1 MGALY
6 LAATRTL
13 DPPTCRPAEPVCSPC
28 ALPDD
33 DDSMFLELDFASVK
47 RGVTPPAAPTP
58 PAACTPDAPPPASRT
73 VALLGAADAAPPA
86 RPAARRPAARR
97 PAARRPP
104 PDAPPPDAPPPDPPP
119 PAAAAASNA
128 DAGMREVVETK
139 RKLGFGAEE
148 PVTAVARHG
157 DSPRG
162 MNSGPD
168 VAQLPSTAEPQ
179 RRGGGG
185 LPAWWAREMGV
196 LL

>member
-1 MGALY
+1 
-6 LAATRTL
+6 
-13 DPPTCRPAEPVCSPC
+13 
-28 ALPDD
+28 
-33 DDSMFLELDFASVK
+33 MFLELDFASVK

-58 PAACTPDAPPPASRT
+58 PAACTPDAPPPAAQHT
-73 VALLGAADAAPPA
+73 AALLGAA
-86 RPAARRPAARR
+86 
-97 PAARRPP
+97 
-104 PDAPPPDAPPPDPPP
+104 DAPPPDAPPPAAPPP
-119 PAAAAASNA
+119 DTPPPDAPAASNA

-168 VAQLPSTAEPQ
+168 VAQLPSTAGPK

-185 LPAWWAREMGV
+185 LPAWWTREMGV

>member
-1 MGALY
+1 
-6 LAATRTL
+6 
-13 DPPTCRPAEPVCSPC
+13 
-28 ALPDD
+28 
-33 DDSMFLELDFASVK
+33 
-47 RGVTPPAAPTP
+47 
-58 PAACTPDAPPPASRT
+58 
-73 VALLGAADAAPPA
+73 
-86 RPAARRPAARR
+86 
-97 PAARRPP
+97 
-104 PDAPPPDAPPPDPPP
+104 
-119 PAAAAASNA
+119 
-128 DAGMREVVETK
+128 MREVVETK

-168 VAQLPSTAEPQ
+168 VAQLPSTAEPK

>member
-13 DPPTCRPAEPVCSPC
+13 DPPSCRPAEPVCSPC

-58 PAACTPDAPPPASRT
+58 PAACTPDAPPPAAQHT
-73 VALLGAADAAPPA
+73 VALLGAADA
-86 RPAARRPAARR
+86 
-97 PAARRPP
+97 PP
-104 PDAPPPDAPPPDPPP
+104 PDAPPPDAP
-119 PAAAAASNA
+119 AASNA

-168 VAQLPSTAEPQ
+168 VAQLPSTAGPK

-185 LPAWWAREMGV
+185 LPAWWAREMVV

>member
-13 DPPTCRPAEPVCSPC
+13 DAPTCRPAEPVCSPC
-28 ALPDD
+28 ALSDD
-33 DDSMFLELDFASVK
+33 DNSIFLELDFASVK
-47 RGVTPPAAPTP
+47 RGG
-58 PAACTPDAPPPASRT
+58 TPDAPPAAAQHT
-73 VALLGAADAAPPA
+73 AALLGAAAA
-86 RPAARRPAARR
+86 
-97 PAARRPP
+97 PP
-104 PDAPPPDAPPPDPPP
+104 PDAPPPDAPPPDAP
-119 PAAAAASNA
+119 AASNA

-139 RKLGFGAEE
+139 RKVGFGAEE
-148 PVTAVARHG
+148 SVTAVARHG

-168 VAQLPSTAEPQ
+168 VAQLPSTVGPK

>member
-1 MGALY
+1 
-6 LAATRTL
+6 
-13 DPPTCRPAEPVCSPC
+13 
-28 ALPDD
+28 
-33 DDSMFLELDFASVK
+33 MFLELDFASVK
-47 RGVTPPAAPTP
+47 RGVTPPAAPTT
-58 PAACTPDAPPPASRT
+58 PAACTPDAPPPAAQHT
-73 VALLGAADAAPPA
+73 VALLGAADA
-86 RPAARRPAARR
+86 
-97 PAARRPP
+97 PP
-104 PDAPPPDAPPPDPPP
+104 PDAPPPAAPPADTPPPDAP
-119 PAAAAASNA
+119 AASNA

-168 VAQLPSTAEPQ
+168 VAQLPSTAGPK

>member
-13 DPPTCRPAEPVCSPC
+13 DPPSCRAAEPVCSPC

-58 PAACTPDAPPPASRT
+58 PAACTPDAPPPAAQHT
-73 VALLGAADAAPPA
+73 VALLGAADAPPPAAPP
-86 RPAARRPAARR
+86 PAAP
-97 PAARRPP
+97 PPEDTPP
-104 PDAPPPDAPPPDPPP
+104 PDAP
-119 PAAAAASNA
+119 AASNA

-162 MNSGPD
+162 INSGPD
-168 VAQLPSTAEPQ
+168 VAQLPSTAEPK

>member
-1 MGALY
+1 
-6 LAATRTL
+6 
-13 DPPTCRPAEPVCSPC
+13 
-28 ALPDD
+28 
-33 DDSMFLELDFASVK
+33 MFLELDFASVK

-58 PAACTPDAPPPASRT
+58 PAACTPDAPPPAAQHT
-73 VALLGAADAAPPA
+73 VALLGAADA
-86 RPAARRPAARR
+86 
-97 PAARRPP
+97 PP

-119 PAAAAASNA
+119 PAAPAASNA

-157 DSPRG
+157 HSPRG

-168 VAQLPSTAEPQ
+168 VAQLPSTAEPK

>member
-1 MGALY
+1 
-6 LAATRTL
+6 
-13 DPPTCRPAEPVCSPC
+13 
-28 ALPDD
+28 
-33 DDSMFLELDFASVK
+33 MFLELDFASVK

-58 PAACTPDAPPPASRT
+58 PAACTPDAPPPAAQHT
-73 VALLGAADAAPPA
+73 TALLGAA
-86 RPAARRPAARR
+86 
-97 PAARRPP
+97 
-104 PDAPPPDAPPPDPPP
+104 DAPPPDAPPPAAPPP
-119 PAAAAASNA
+119 DTPPPDAPAASNA

-168 VAQLPSTAEPQ
+168 VAQLPSTAGPK

>member
-1 MGALY
+1 MK
-6 LAATRTL
+6 RTARHGL
-13 DPPTCRPAEPVCSPC
+13 TASGVVSSIIFRNCRSSNTLTC
-28 ALPDD
+28 
-33 DDSMFLELDFASVK
+33 
-47 RGVTPPAAPTP
+47 
-58 PAACTPDAPPPASRT
+58 
-73 VALLGAADAAPPA
+73 
-86 RPAARRPAARR
+86 
-97 PAARRPP
+97 
-104 PDAPPPDAPPPDPPP
+104 
-119 PAAAAASNA
+119 SNA

-168 VAQLPSTAEPQ
+168 VAQLPSTAGPK